1 VRTGE
6 PSAWRGG
13 TEAGG
18 LDWPRRTQLV
28 AAAQA
33 LLVTLL
39 WSSSF
44 VLIKL
49 GLRDP
54 NLSPLSFAGLR
65 YTLAALVLLPIA
77 WRQLRTVKGWAV
89 DRRLLGQLVGLGL
102 LFYTTT
108 QGAQFVALALLP
120 AVALSLVLTATPVL
134 VALIGWR
141 TLGERP
147 SRFQLLGISALLLG
161 ALLYFGPIDL
171 GPTGELGLLVA
182 LIGLLANAASAV
194 LGRALAQQ
202 AAARLG
208 GVVALTALSM
218 GLGGLAL
225 LAAGLLLEGPP
236 RLDLPAWLI
245 VAWLALV
252 NTAFAF
258 TLWNHTLKVLTAVES
273 SVLNNTMLAQIAL
286 LAWLFLDEPIDARQ
300 LAGLALATAGV
311 LLVQLTARRAT
322 RNSGRQE

>member
-1 VRTGE
+1 VRAGE

-13 TEAGG
+13 TEAAG
-18 LDWPRRTQLV
+18 LDWQRRTQWS

-54 NLSPLSFAGLR
+54 DLGPLSFAGLR
-65 YTLAALVLLPIA
+65 YTLAALILLPFA
-77 WRQLRTVKGWAV
+77 WRQLRAVQGWAV
-89 DRRLLGQLVGLGL
+89 DRRLLGQIVGLGL

-147 SRFQLLGISALLLG
+147 TRFQLLGISALLLG

-182 LIGLLANAASAV
+182 LIGLLANAASSV
-194 LGRALAQQ
+194 LGRSLARQ
-202 AAARLG
+202 AATRLG

-225 LAAGLLLEGPP
+225 LVAGLLLEGPP
-236 RLDLPAWLI
+236 QLDLPAWLI

-273 SVLNNTMLAQIAL
+273 SVLNNTMLVQIAL
-286 LAWLFLDEPIDARQ
+286 LAWLFLDESLDARQ

-322 RNSGRQE
+322 SNSGR